1 MRVKREKGC
10 IWKGSGVER
19 FFSKR
24 WYRLEHPLVNAA
36 GEIQLS
42 ETVSGTQETGGR
54 RGAAAPAGRQDLE
67 CRGGAH
73 RGAPLSCNKSQVL
86 RGEGG

>member
-36 GEIQLS
+36 GEIQLR

-54 RGAAAPAGRQDLE
+54 RGAAAPARRQDLE
-67 CRGGAH
+67 PTE
-73 RGAPLSCNKSQVL
+73 APHCPATRVKF
-86 RGEGG
+86 